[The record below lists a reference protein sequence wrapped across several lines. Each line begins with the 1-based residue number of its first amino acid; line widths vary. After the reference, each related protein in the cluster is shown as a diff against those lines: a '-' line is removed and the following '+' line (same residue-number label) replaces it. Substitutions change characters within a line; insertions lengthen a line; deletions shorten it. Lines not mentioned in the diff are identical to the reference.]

1 MSIFAIIYGKGKQN
15 KSDIIMVAS
24 HTFRFRAAQALSV
37 LTHPLL
43 MPTYMLALLML
54 VNPYLFGVNQM
65 GDPVSKLLLLRI
77 FISTFFLP
85 MVAIVLMK
93 MLGLIETLEMTDR
106 RERIGPYIITGIFY
120 LWLFRNLLDNP
131 QIPTAFSSFMLGAVI
146 GLFMAFFINIFSKI
160 SAHAVGMGG
169 MVAMVV
175 ITMFL
180 FSYDTFTIYSNRLGV
195 LQFNMTVVLLLVVL
209 TAGMVGTARLGLR
222 AHQPSEVYGGFF
234 VGFASQVIALRI
246 LF

>member
-1 MSIFAIIYGKGKQN
+1 MVTYFSLKNRFAH
-15 KSDIIMVAS
+15 V
-24 HTFRFRAAQALSV
+24 LSV

-43 MPTYMLALLML
+43 IPTYMLALLIL
-54 VNPYLFGVNQM
+54 VNPYLFGVNHI
-65 GDPVSKLLLLRI
+65 GDPVSKLLILRI

-85 MVAIVLMK
+85 IVAIALMK

-120 LWLFRNLLDNP
+120 LWLFRNILDNP
-131 QIPTAFSSFMLGAVI
+131 QIPTAFASFMLGAVI
-146 GLFMAFFINIFSKI
+146 GLFLAFFINIFSKI

-180 FSYDTFTIYSNRLGV
+180 FSYDTFTIYSNRLGA
-195 LQFNMTVVLLLVVL
+195 LQFNMTVVLLLVIL
-209 TAGMVGTARLGLR
+209 MAGMVGTARLGLK
-222 AHQPSEVYGGFF
+222 AHHPSEVYGGFF
-234 VGFASQVIALRI
+234 VGFVSQLIALRI

>member
-1 MSIFAIIYGKGKQN
+1 MVTYFSLKNRFAQ
-15 KSDIIMVAS
+15 V
-24 HTFRFRAAQALSV
+24 LSV

-43 MPTYMLALLML
+43 IPTYMLALLIL
-54 VNPYLFGVNQM
+54 VNPYLFGVNHI
-65 GDPVSKLLLLRI
+65 GDPVSKLLILRI

-85 MVAIVLMK
+85 IVAIALMK

-120 LWLFRNLLDNP
+120 LWLFRNILDNP
-131 QIPTAFSSFMLGAVI
+131 QIPTAFASFMLGAVI
-146 GLFMAFFINIFSKI
+146 GLFLAFFINIFSKI

-180 FSYDTFTIYSNRLGV
+180 FSYDTFTIYSNWLGA
-195 LQFNMTVVLLLVVL
+195 LQFNMTVVLLLVIL
-209 TAGMVGTARLGLR
+209 MAGMVGTARLGLK
-222 AHQPSEVYGGFF
+222 AHHPSEVYGGFF
-234 VGFASQVIALRI
+234 VGFVSQLIALRI